1 MASNSEFIPRGYSR
15 WLGGFTNLWGK
26 ENRRW
31 WGTRYWLVQ
40 LIIWVIIVNG
50 ITFAVYQLPVEE
62 MYESEPTGP
71 GETSTTA
78 QAEIELMTRYPE
90 LIALIP
96 FMRLAGLGM
105 VIGVLVIA
113 QGAIIG
119 EKQSGTAAWVL
130 SKPVSRTGFVLSKL
144 AGFGLGIFGVM
155 CLLEGAILYI
165 QIWLTTGVQIPMLCY
180 AGMLGLVFLDLFF
193 YLALSIM
200 LGTIFNSRGALI
212 GIPLILVFSYMI
224 IPNIPTWLISL
235 MPWNLLDDLSYPS
248 LALSLIKRQPLPTV
262 IPIIA
267 TVIWCL
273 LFIVIAIWRFNR
285 EEF

>member
-15 WLGGFTNLWGK
+15 WLGGFTNLWNK

-113 QGAIIG
+113 QGVIIG

-144 AGFGLGIFGVM
+144 AGFGLGILGVM
-155 CLLEGAILYI
+155 CLLVGVILYI
-165 QIWLTTGVQIPMLCY
+165 QIWLTTGVQIPLLRY
-180 AGMLGLVFLDLFF
+180 AAMIGLVFLDLLFF
-193 YLALSIM
+193 LTLSIM

-212 GIPLILVFSYMI
+212 GIPLIVVFSYMI
-224 IPNIPTWLISL
+224 IPNIPAWLIAI
-235 MPWNLLDDLSYPS
+235 MPWNLLDNFSQPA
-248 LALSLIKRQPLPTV
+248 LALSVVQGQPVQSFAPLV
-262 IPIIA
+262 A
-267 TVIWCL
+267 TTLWCIG
-273 LFIVIAIWRFNR
+273 FIGVAIWRFER

>member
-1 MASNSEFIPRGYSR
+1 MASNSEFVSRRYSS
-15 WLGGFTNLWGK
+15 WLGGFSNLWGK

-31 WGTRYWLVQ
+31 WGTRYWLIQ

-62 MYESEPTGP
+62 IYGSDSGD
-71 GETSTTA
+71 TSVTE
-78 QAEIELMTRYPE
+78 QAEIKLMTRHPE
-90 LIALIP
+90 LIGLIP

-130 SKPVSRTGFVLSKL
+130 SKPVSRSGFILSKL
-144 AGFGLGIFGVM
+144 AGLGLGILCVM
-155 CLLEGAILYI
+155 CVLEGGILYT
-165 QIWLTTGVQIPMLCY
+165 QIWLTTGVQIALLHY
-180 AGMLGLVFLDLFF
+180 AGMLGLVFLDLLF
-193 YLALSIM
+193 YLTLSIM
-200 LGTIFNSRGALI
+200 LGTFFNSRGALI

-224 IPNIPTWLISL
+224 IPNMPAWLVAI
-235 MPWNLLDDLSYPS
+235 MPWNLLDNLTQPA
-248 LALSLIKRQPLPTV
+248 LALSVVQGQPIQSVAPL
-262 IPIIA
+262 IA
-267 TVIWCL
+267 TVLWCVG
-273 LFIVIAIWRFNR
+273 FIGIAVRRFQR

>member
-1 MASNSEFIPRGYSR
+1 MASNSEFFVRSNST
-15 WLGGFTNLWGK
+15 WLGGFCNLWGK

-31 WGTRYWLVQ
+31 WGTRYWLIQ
-40 LIIWVIIVNG
+40 LIIWVLIING

-62 MYESEPTGP
+62 MYGSESS
-71 GETSTTA
+71 ETSATE
-78 QAEIELMTRYPE
+78 QAEIELMTQHPE
-90 LIALIP
+90 LIGLIP

-130 SKPVSRTGFVLSKL
+130 SKPVSRTGFILSKL